1 VRFAE
6 VVATTA
12 EVASTRARSR
22 KAAALAELFG
32 RLAPGEVPVVVA
44 ILTGTPRQGRIGV
57 GWRTVAGIEAEP
69 ADEPQLEIADVD
81 AALDRL
87 GGLSGP
93 GSQAARTAE
102 LRALLGASTG
112 PEQDLLRR
120 LLVGELRHGALEGL
134 VTDAVAKAAG
144 VPLDTM
150 RRAAMLGGDLPAVAE
165 IALTEGVAGL
175 AAVGLTLLRPVQPM
189 LAQTATDVTEALAL
203 VAGSAGNDAAGGGDG
218 TGGGTGG
225 RGDAGGG
232 GTGDRG
238 ADIADTAGTLASV
251 EWKLDGARIQVHRVG
266 DDVRIFTRNLNDVTA
281 RLPGIAELARS
292 LPADSLVLDGEAI
305 GVGEDELPRMF
316 QDTMSQFGRQDGAA
330 GAGIPGLESRFFDIL
345 HVDGTDLV
353 DVPLTERLA
362 ALERVAGPWRIPG
375 VITHAPGVA
384 QRVLDDAL
392 AAGHEGVMVKAA
404 SSTYLAGRR
413 GGAWRKVKPVHTLD
427 LVVLA
432 AEWGSGRRR
441 GWLSNLHLGARDP
454 DAAGA
459 EGQHEFVMVGKT
471 FKGLT
476 DELLRWQT
484 ERFPEI
490 ATEQTDFAVFV
501 RPEIVVEIALDG
513 AQSSSRY
520 PGGVALRFARVRRYR
535 PDKSPAEA
543 DTIDAVRALLPGG
556 GRGPRPAG

>member
-1 VRFAE
+1 MRFAE

-32 RLAPGEVPVVVA
+32 RLAPGEVSVVVA

-93 GSQAARTAE
+93 GSQAARADE
-102 LRALLGASTG
+102 LRALLGAATA

-165 IALTEGVAGL
+165 IALTEGEAGL

-189 LAQTATDVTEALAL
+189 LAQTATDVAEALAL
-203 VAGSAGNDAAGGGDG
+203 VAGNSGNDAAGGGDG
-218 TGGGTGG
+218 TG
-225 RGDAGGG
+225 
-232 GTGDRG
+232 
-238 ADIADTAGTLASV
+238 DTVGTLASV

-305 GVGEDELPRMF
+305 GVGDDELPRMF

-330 GAGIPGLESRFFDIL
+330 DAGIPGLESRFFDIL

-353 DVPLTERLA
+353 DVPLTDRLA

-375 VITHAPGVA
+375 VITDDPGVA
-384 QRVLDDAL
+384 RRVLDDAL